1 LSRSRWRRLA
11 LGLPTILGLKPRGYF
26 IPYLRAGD
34 LPPAAG
40 YGALE
45 RYFAA
50 AAEGMRARIR
60 ALDGLP
66 AHPRL
71 ARWDQYWFARLDA
84 AIAYSLVR
92 ERRPRR
98 IVEVGSGHST
108 RFLAEA
114 IADGGLSTELIAI
127 DPEPRAE
134 IDGTG
139 AHRIQLPVPACGE
152 QPFARLGADDVL
164 FIDSSHVLMP
174 GSDVDFLVNRILPAL
189 PPGTL
194 VHFHDVFL
202 PDAYPPQWEWRGYN
216 EQLAIAA
223 LIAGEAWRIVFSSRY
238 AATRLAD
245 EVERSTVG
253 RLPLPEGAFESSLWL
268 ERTTSR

>member
-1 LSRSRWRRLA
+1 MSRLWWRRLA

-26 IPYLRAGD
+26 IPYRRAGD

-50 AAEGMRARIR
+50 AAEVMRARIR
-60 ALDGLP
+60 ALEGLP
-66 AHPRL
+66 ASPRL
-71 ARWDQYWFARLDA
+71 ARWDQYWFARMDA

-92 ERRPRR
+92 DRAPRR

-114 IADGGLSTELIAI
+114 IADGGLTTELLAI

-134 IDGTG
+134 IAGTG
-139 AHRIQLPVPACGE
+139 AHRIKLPVPACG
-152 QPFARLGADDVL
+152 QTPFARLAAGDLL

-174 GSDVDFLVNRILPAL
+174 GSDVDFLVNRVLPSL
-189 PPGTL
+189 RPGTL
-194 VHFHDVFL
+194 VHFHDIFL
-202 PDAYPPQWEWRGYN
+202 PDPYPPAWEWRGYN
-216 EQLAIAA
+216 EQLVIAA
-223 LIAGEAWRIVFSSRY
+223 LIAGGAWRILFSSRY
-238 AATRLAD
+238 AATRMAD
-245 EVERSTVG
+245 EVEKSALAQ
-253 RLPLPEGAFESSLWL
+253 LPLPEGAFESSLWL
-268 ERTTSR
+268 ERTSLP